1 MLTHLCRFLKL
12 RQPQPQCPEKSPEFP
27 RHSQGQVL
35 VIFAISLLALLFV
48 VGLAVDAGSIYMTY
62 GQLKRAVDA
71 SAVSAANNFKRGETT
86 AQMKSAATEILGL
99 HGIDLSTVDLQVYIC
114 DEDKDGNRDA
124 SLQTTQP
131 EFYQR
136 CPDTA
141 AGMTP
146 RKLVWINATE
156 KAPVYFMSLA
166 GFSSIPLTTSA
177 IAEAAQVD
185 VVIVFDVS
193 ESMGAKTS
201 GYVVDQ
207 FKPDDPSTG
216 CNTNNTCEPLATAK
230 TAAIALVDK
239 LYEGYDQVGLVSFDS
254 QAITQLDLT
263 LLTAANKDAIKAAIT
278 NIKLHDDPS
287 PRDLPGIWTEFTNN
301 QQRYNPV
308 NPDDRDGDGS
318 DYDNPMMYGV
328 LACTEANR
336 LGGPSPWGKTLW
348 DSTVNPYGWTG
359 TVLENGVE
367 VTKTGVP
374 CDRDG
379 VKDTYDWNGNKIFND
394 EVGDPAKY
402 PDDGSKITNISQT
415 DAALADAWVA
425 AHDPDGGGPMI
436 ASLSPF
442 STCTGCGL
450 RVASNVFK
458 NSGRP
463 NAVWVM
469 IMLSDGVVNLS
480 DTPQT
485 AGWVSPAPEANYKNG
500 FCQGSIKPDPLNPS
514 QPWDVF
520 WKSLCRDKTDT
531 PRQCIDT
538 DPLTCPPGSSTADQT
553 QYSVLDYALDM
564 TDEAA
569 LTKSTNEKEI
579 LGNNIAIY
587 SIYLDSS
594 AVTAGEYLLRYMADV
609 GDDGDRTTQA
619 CALKPAGQS
628 CGQYYHAPNADQ
640 LLPIFENIAS
650 RIYTRLTQ

>member
-12 RQPQPQCPEKSPEFP
+12 RRPLPRCPEKSPELP
-27 RHSQGQVL
+27 RRSEGQVL

-71 SAVSAANNFKRGETT
+71 SAVSAANNFKRGETV
-86 AQMKSAATEILGL
+86 AQMQSAATEILGL
-99 HGIDLSTVDLQVYIC
+99 HDIDLSTVDLEVYIC
-114 DEDKDGNRDA
+114 DEDKDGNRD
-124 SLQTTQP
+124 STLLTTEP
-131 EFYQR
+131 DFYQR

-141 AGMTP
+141 GGMTP
-146 RKLVWINATE
+146 RKLVWINATQN
-156 KAPVYFMSLA
+156 APVYFMTLA
-166 GFSSIPLTTSA
+166 GFTSIPLRTSA

-193 ESMGAKTS
+193 ESMGAKTTD
-201 GYVVDQ
+201 YVVDQ
-207 FKPDDPSTG
+207 FKPDDPTTG
-216 CNTNNTCEPLATAK
+216 CNTTNTCEPLATAK
-230 TAAIALVDK
+230 TAAKALVEK
-239 LYEGYDQVGLVSFDS
+239 LYEGYDQIGLVSFDS

-263 LLTAANKDAIKAAIT
+263 LLTAANKAGILSAIDT
-278 NIKLHDDPS
+278 IKLHDDPS
-287 PRDLPGIWTEFTNN
+287 PRDLPGIWTEFTND

-308 NPDDRDGDGS
+308 DPEDRDGDGT
-318 DYDNPMMYGV
+318 DYDDPMMYGA

-336 LGGPSPWGKTLW
+336 LGGTSPWGKTLW
-348 DSTVNPYGWTG
+348 DSTINPYGWSG
-359 TVLENGVE
+359 TVIEGGVE

-374 CDRDG
+374 CDQDY
-379 VKDTYDWNGNKIFND
+379 VKDTYDWNGNEIFND
-394 EVGDPAKY
+394 EVGDPAVY
-402 PDDGSKITNISQT
+402 PDDGTTIS
-415 DAALADAWVA
+415 DAALTDGPLGDAWIA
-425 AHDPDGGGPMI
+425 AHDPDAGGPMNT
-436 ASLSPF
+436 SLSPF
-442 STCTGCGL
+442 STCTGCGI

-458 NSGRP
+458 NKGRP

-469 IMLSDGVVNLS
+469 IMLSDGVANLS

-485 AGWVSPAPEANYKNG
+485 AGWVLPAPEANFTNG
-500 FCQGSIKPDPLNPS
+500 FCQGGIEPDAGNPS

-520 WKSLCRDKTDT
+520 WKDLCRDKTDE

-569 LTKSTNEKEI
+569 LTKSTNDKEL

-619 CALKPAGQS
+619 CAGKDPGDS
-628 CGQYYHAPNADQ
+628 CGQYYHAPNESQ

-650 RIYTRLTQ
+650 RIYTRITQ